1 MFDSAAF
8 PHQSKQYSLTPKIEM
23 ATPVQNRP
31 IMHCKPF
38 GIEYVMYAYGL
49 HLFYLNLLLLI
60 MKNVDSIQ
68 MTITNTVLL
77 PNLHCHL
84 RGKNLLENAENGISE
99 RLDFKI
105 SWGACPQ
112 TPLEARTFGAHFPS
126 RLHLF
131 ASLLLQNLL
140 KALMYVSVKF
150 WRMLLLEQ
158 ELELFPQ
165 LSQDSVIICCMI
177 ACSYGTIMV

>member
-1 MFDSAAF
+1 MV
-8 PHQSKQYSLTPKIEM
+8 
-23 ATPVQNRP
+23 TPVQNHP

-60 MKNVDSIQ
+60 MKNVDSVQ

-112 TPLEARTFGAHFPS
+112 TPLRG
-126 RLHLF
+126 LHLRCSFSQPPTSFPQPATSKLTESTDVCFSEVLENVTAGTRTGVVSTTF
-131 ASLLLQNLL
+131 ASSS
-140 KALMYVSVKF
+140 K
-150 WRMLLLEQ
+150 
-158 ELELFPQ
+158 